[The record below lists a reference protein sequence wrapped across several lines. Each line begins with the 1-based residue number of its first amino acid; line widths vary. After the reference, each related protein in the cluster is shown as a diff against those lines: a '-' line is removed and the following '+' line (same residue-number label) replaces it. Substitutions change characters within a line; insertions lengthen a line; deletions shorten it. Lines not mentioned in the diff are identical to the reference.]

1 MGKQNLI
8 NSKNPQS
15 SVPQTANNRPMASR
29 QANTTMS
36 GSNSKHSFKPL
47 HRPVP
52 GKILPGYS
60 TSLTEETREVAS
72 VTCKNTNQV
81 TGMLN
86 LVNQQINY
94 ASITEQRIS
103 QGDTEQ
109 ETSFT
114 TFTTYPEK
122 IDQTINEASRMDCDL
137 KKRIPATKF
146 TISQSAVKIFN
157 NPRALSEEIINHK
170 KVARRNIKK
179 AAIYGNLVIIATDDV
194 DTKKILEEEWPTNA
208 FIHGVRKPMKNPQK
222 QTNSLKMVIFAKDA
236 EIDLE
241 CTETKD
247 QLSIQGILEAK
258 HLVSKNKEN
267 QNTGIIK
274 IIVENR
280 EKA

>member
-1 MGKQNLI
+1 MRTSNPVSAREGKR
-8 NSKNPQS
+8 K
-15 SVPQTANNRPMASR
+15 
-29 QANTTMS
+29 
-36 GSNSKHSFKPL
+36 
-47 HRPVP
+47 
-52 GKILPGYS
+52 
-60 TSLTEETREVAS
+60 
-72 VTCKNTNQV
+72 
-81 TGMLN
+81 
-86 LVNQQINY
+86 INY

-103 QGDTEQ
+103 QGDTAQ
-109 ETSFT
+109 ETSLTEQSPSFT
-114 TFTTYPEK
+114 TFTAYLEK
-122 IDQTINEASRMDCDL
+122 IDQTINEASRRDCDF
-137 KKRIPATKF
+137 KKRIPDTKF

-274 IIVENR
+274 NHS
-280 EKA
+280 